1 MPFGVAKLVDFGL
14 AAVART
20 SGLSTQ
26 AGTQAYSSPE
36 KLTYSKYSSADD
48 MWATAMLMSDM
59 ATGQLAYELRGPR
72 GDTRAAAKPLGLD
85 RALINHRIKEV
96 QAVDPKVGSVVK
108 HLLDKR
114 PPQRPSAARVIEF
127 CEHALR
133 ARYQHMSHDSRR
145 QREELHQRAAAVG
158 RAASS
163 GKRADLEGASP
174 AGDDAMSTS
183 GADAAS
189 PPPL

>member
-36 KLTYSKYSSADD
+36 MLTYSKYSSADD
-48 MWATAMLMSDM
+48 MWAVAMLMSDM
-59 ATGQLAYELRGPR
+59 ATGQLAYDFRGSR
-72 GDTRAAAKPLGLD
+72 HERRAAAKPLGLD

-96 QAVDPKVGSVVK
+96 QAVDPKVGGIVK
-108 HLLDKR
+108 RLLDKA
-114 PPQRPSAARVIEF
+114 PAQRPSAAKVITF
-127 CEHALR
+127 CEHALH
-133 ARYQHMSHDSRR
+133 ARYRHMSDARHRHR
-145 QREELHQRAAAVG
+145 QELHQRAAAVG

-163 GKRADLEGASP
+163 EERGELGK
-174 AGDDAMSTS
+174 DDET
-183 GADAAS
+183 
-189 PPPL
+189 